1 MYKGFLMR
9 ANEVVDKR
17 VEEMKAEVERL
28 NLTPKLTIV
37 RVGEDPASI
46 KYVSNKIKLG
56 ERVGINVDL
65 MILPE
70 DIEEK
75 ELIEK
80 MKNKIYGE
88 GDTDGI
94 LLQLP
99 LPKHI
104 NEDYVLQEVPCWLDA
119 DGFTSQN
126 LGKLMRGEKTVEPC
140 TPKGIMT
147 MLDHYGI
154 EVEGKDVVIIN
165 RSNIVGK
172 PLAMMMLKKNGTV
185 TICHSKTKDLKQ
197 KIFNADIVVTAV
209 GKANFLNY
217 DNFSQ
222 DTTIIDVS
230 INFDENGKMCG
241 DVCKADY
248 EDLINHKHCKITP
261 VPNGVGPM
269 TVLSLMEN
277 VVEMHKRNVMF

>member
-1 MYKGFLMR
+1 MYRGFLMK

-17 VEEMKAEVERL
+17 VEEMKNEIEKYDLQPR
-28 NLTPKLTIV
+28 LTIV
-37 RVGEDPASI
+37 RVGDDPASV
-46 KYVSNKIKLG
+46 KYVANKIKLG
-56 ERVGINVDL
+56 ERVGIKVDL
-65 MILPE
+65 LVLPE
-70 DIEEK
+70 ETSQET
-75 ELIEK
+75 LIEK

-88 GDTDGI
+88 TGVDGI

-104 NEDYVLQEVPCWLDA
+104 NENYVLEEVPCWLDA

-126 LGKLMRGEKTVEPC
+126 LGKLMRGENSIQPC

-154 EVEGKDVVIIN
+154 DIEGKDVVIIN

-172 PLAMMMLKKNGTV
+172 PLAMMMLNKNATV

-217 DNFSQ
+217 DNFSH
-222 DTTIIDVS
+222 DTIIIDVS

-248 EDLINHKHCKITP
+248 EDLINHKGCKITP

-269 TVLSLMEN
+269 TVLSLIEN
-277 VVEMHKRNVMF
+277 TIEMHKVNKLF